1 MLDQVCGGFYIEG
14 GRITTIRIR
23 HFVLEFLGDSCNLVS
38 DLSKVEK
45 DGKTN
50 NLYQKGGE
58 FPIPQVG
65 IYRNIIYEPSLDISV
80 SLINW
85 C

>member
-14 GRITTIRIR
+14 DTS
-23 HFVLEFLGDSCNLVS
+23 VLCHLFFILFEGDSCNLVS

-50 NLYQKGGE
+50 NLFQKGGE
-58 FPIPQVG
+58 YQIPEV
-65 IYRNIIYEPSLDISV
+65 IE
-80 SLINW
+80 
-85 C
+85 